1 MDLDEYQEKAMV
13 TAKPSSASL
22 VYGALGLSGE
32 AGEVAEKIKKWI
44 RDCDSDITK
53 LDKGAMAKELGDV
66 LWYIARISDLLELKM
81 SDIAQTNIDK
91 LSSREQRGVIGGSG
105 DDR

>member
-1 MDLDEYQEKAMV
+1 MDLDEYQQKAML
-13 TAKPSSASL
+13 TAKPNSASL

-44 RDCDSDITK
+44 RDSGSDITK
-53 LDKGAMAKELGDV
+53 LDKEAMAKELGDV
-66 LWYIARISDLLELKM
+66 LWYIARISDLLDLKM
-81 SDIAQTNIDK
+81 SDIARTNIDK
-91 LSSREQRGVIGGSG
+91 LSSRERRGVISGSG